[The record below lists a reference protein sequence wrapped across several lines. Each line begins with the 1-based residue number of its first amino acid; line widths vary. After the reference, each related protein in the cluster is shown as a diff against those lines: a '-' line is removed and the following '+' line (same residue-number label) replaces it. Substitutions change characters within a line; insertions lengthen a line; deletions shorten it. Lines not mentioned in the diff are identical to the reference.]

1 MPSSIVH
8 CLLGPTCPPGSPYS
22 TCRAMLS
29 ALDALVDEVDAEEMQ
44 DQAAD
49 DIVGECSVVESDK
62 IPRQSIG
69 GTNLSGD
76 TEGNSVLLDWLV

>member
-22 TCRAMLS
+22 TCRATLS
-29 ALDALVDEVDAEEMQ
+29 VLDDLVDEVDAEEMQ

-49 DIVGECSVVESDK
+49 DVVGKCSVVELDK
-62 IPRQSIG
+62 IPRQSIRVA
-69 GTNLSGD
+69 NLSGD